1 MKGLND
7 GICTIFD
14 FDFEIFY
21 WSGVRIHIYMLDY
34 DGIFRSL

>member
-1 MKGLND
+1 MHWKLLFIKID
-7 GICTIFD
+7 FD

-34 DGIFRSL
+34 DGIFQSL